1 MIGASFLC
9 DWLPTQKG
17 MLATLAVVAIQVVS
31 AFVIW
36 TIVFIP
42 MMIQAKKM
50 NQKIK
55 EKQQDE

>member
-1 MIGASFLC
+1 MIGASFFVG
-9 DWLPTQKG
+9 LPTQK
-17 MLATLAVVAIQVVS
+17 MLTTLAVVAIQVIS

-36 TIVFIP
+36 AIRFIP